1 MEDHLR
7 SENGRPHRAERQQ
20 RSAGADYAHGKGH
33 RGRLCDDR
41 PRVRARRIGVDQ
53 FPRHRYDVDHVG
65 DRWSGHHRRC
75 TIGDGRRGCEV
86 RSPMIADTVIE
97 ANGLTKTYGSALAV
111 DHISF
116 GVGRGEIFG
125 LLGPNGAGKTTTI
138 LMMLGLT
145 EISEGGV
152 HVLGFNPAREP
163 LSVKRRVG
171 YLPDTVGFYDNLTA
185 ADNLRYTAR
194 LIGFR
199 SMEREKRIAA
209 ALDRAGLAE
218 FADNRVGTFSRGM
231 RQRLGLAEI
240 VMKGAQIAVL
250 DEPTSGLD
258 PHATAE
264 LLGIIRGFKSEGVSV
279 LLSSHLL
286 ERVQSV
292 CDRVALFNGGR
303 IGLMGSVAEL
313 GREVLGGGYVVDIE
327 ADGAGLAERLALIP
341 GVSGV
346 ERTGIGKLRLHADRD
361 VRPEAAAEVVAMQG
375 RLKYLGV
382 QEPSLD
388 AIYTRY
394 FASQA
399 RDAAS
404 AKEGARH
411 AA

>member
-1 MEDHLR
+1 M
-7 SENGRPHRAERQQ
+7 NQ
-20 RSAGADYAHGKGH
+20 
-33 RGRLCDDR
+33 
-41 PRVRARRIGVDQ
+41 
-53 FPRHRYDVDHVG
+53 
-65 DRWSGHHRRC
+65 
-75 TIGDGRRGCEV
+75 
-86 RSPMIADTVIE
+86 DTVIE
-97 ANGLTKTYGSALAV
+97 AKGLTKKYGSAAAV

-116 GVGRGEIFG
+116 DVGRGEIFG

-138 LMMLGLT
+138 LMLLGLT
-145 EISEGGV
+145 DISEGEV
-152 HVLGFNPAREP
+152 RVLGFNPAREP

-171 YLPDTVGFYDNLTA
+171 YLPDTVGFYDGLTA

-194 LIGFR
+194 LIGFGKT
-199 SMEREKRIAA
+199 EREKRIAD
-209 ALDRAGLAE
+209 ALDRVGLAE

-240 VMKGAQIAVL
+240 LMKGAQVAIL

-264 LLGIIRGFKSEGVSV
+264 LLGIIRGFKAEGVSV

-292 CDRVALFNGGR
+292 CDRVALFSAGR
-303 IGLMGSVAEL
+303 IALLGSVPEL
-313 GREVLGGGYVVDIE
+313 GRQVLGGGYVVDIE

-346 ERTGIGKLRLHADRD
+346 EKTGIGKLRLHADRD

-382 QEPSLD
+382 QEPSLE

-394 FASQA
+394 FEA
-399 RDAAS
+399 RPDEAM
-404 AKEGARH
+404 KEGARH

>member
-1 MEDHLR
+1 MNED
-7 SENGRPHRAERQQ
+7 N
-20 RSAGADYAHGKGH
+20 
-33 RGRLCDDR
+33 
-41 PRVRARRIGVDQ
+41 
-53 FPRHRYDVDHVG
+53 
-65 DRWSGHHRRC
+65 
-75 TIGDGRRGCEV
+75 
-86 RSPMIADTVIE
+86 VIE
-97 ANGLTKTYGSALAV
+97 AAGLTKRYGNAVAV

-116 GVGRGEIFG
+116 TVGRGEIFG

-138 LMMLGLT
+138 LMLLGLT
-145 EISEGGV
+145 DISGGAV
-152 HVLGFNPAREP
+152 SVLGFNPAREP

-171 YLPDTVGFYDNLTA
+171 YLPDTVGFYDQLSA
-185 ADNLRYTAR
+185 ADNMRYTAR
-194 LIGFR
+194 LIGFKKQD
-199 SMEREKRIAA
+199 REKRIAD
-209 ALDRAGLAE
+209 ALDRVGLAE
-218 FADNRVGTFSRGM
+218 FAGNRVGTFSRGM

-240 VMKGAQIAVL
+240 LMKGAQIAIL

-264 LLGIIRGFKSEGVSV
+264 LLAIIRGFKSEGVSV

-292 CDRVALFNGGR
+292 CDRVALFSGGR
-303 IGLMGSVAEL
+303 IALMGSVADL
-313 GREVLGGGYVVDIE
+313 GRQVLGGGYVVDIE
-327 ADGAGLAERLALIP
+327 ADGAGLAERLTLIP

-361 VRPEAAAEVVAMQG
+361 VRPEAAVEVVAMQG

-394 FASQA
+394 FEA
-399 RDAAS
+399 RPDAAMT
-404 AKEGARH
+404 AKTGARH